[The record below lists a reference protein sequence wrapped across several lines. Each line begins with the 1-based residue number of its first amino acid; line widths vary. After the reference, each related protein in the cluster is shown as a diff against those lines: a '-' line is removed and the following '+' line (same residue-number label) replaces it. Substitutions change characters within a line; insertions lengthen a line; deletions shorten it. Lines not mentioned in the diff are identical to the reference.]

1 LTYVENR
8 QNGGLTAF
16 CVVTILTPLWGL
28 LNCPF
33 ATHSLRC
40 GLHSCA
46 ASRLRKEL
54 SKAEKASSGTAFST
68 TYGTTKGAAEKY
80 LLRRSLTAAAK
91 EGAEKI
97 AFHAAA
103 ALSGLKPDS
112 KQRS

>member
-1 LTYVENR
+1 VGCILAPLRGCEKNSAR
-8 QNGGLTAF
+8 QRR
-16 CVVTILTPLWGL
+16 P
-28 LNCPF
+28 
-33 ATHSLRC
+33 
-40 GLHSCA
+40 
-46 ASRLRKEL
+46 
-54 SKAEKASSGTAFST
+54 ASSAAFST
-68 TYGTTKGAAEKY
+68 TYGTTKEAAEKY